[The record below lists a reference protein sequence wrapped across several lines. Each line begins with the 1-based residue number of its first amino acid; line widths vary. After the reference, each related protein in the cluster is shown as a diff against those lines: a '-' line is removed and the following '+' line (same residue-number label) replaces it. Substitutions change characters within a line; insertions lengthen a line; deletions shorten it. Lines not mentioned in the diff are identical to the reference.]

1 MERSSTNSISEDDEG
16 DSSRNTSE
24 HQSSPAQTLTAH
36 VETCS
41 ESPPISESTHSRVIN
56 SLKSKGETHA
66 QTINAAYNANIV
78 SKPSEQSIELLT
90 DAGEKVEK
98 SGNNINGVVSLCT
111 GLTKKPSRRRAGIP
125 SRLRQHLT
133 SLFRGHETL
142 QEELDADINPRK
154 LIQNIMM
161 DKRNAFPCHILE
173 HSISDPTKGQRNS
186 FPCHILEHSISDP
199 TIEGFAVR
207 EFPQSSQMR
216 SASTDCEPCDN
227 CSEANDLTCDSSV
240 MYTRQC
246 ETIGD
251 NGEGAETH
259 PTESTNGVRHNDAGL
274 TDTSCTCES
283 VSLVGHTSSSSVINK
298 FHTEAATVINKCRS
312 EENNVV
318 ETCSQETV
326 DEHYD
331 DVFQCADIVSVLE
344 GDVGNMSQT
353 YHADNGHGI
362 GNIAQSY
369 HADNGHGIGNIAQ
382 SYHADNGHGIGNIAQ
397 SYHSVNGHGI
407 GNIAQSYHSVNGHGI
422 GNIAQ
427 SYHSH
432 NDISEVRSTLRR
444 HSYHEDA
451 IDEDISRQVK
461 TLNVTKDSVLSSI
474 PSSPHDTSSS
484 GDLSNGND
492 YDDMGTDP
500 SDVHFSVGTNYTDSI
515 IGSNYDNHR
524 NDVMIS
530 HNDTDADTDGIRSR
544 VNVDDDSR
552 DITEGTV
559 TNGDVRDNDASE
571 LSKDQSSRHR
581 YKKAPPLVRNNSDN
595 DEWARR
601 TAEAIEL
608 EAIQSQVLKG
618 AANSQQ
624 VELDLGPLQDK
635 LNGASQSCATS
646 CSSCDL
652 YSESST
658 DDDNTENGLN
668 SITSA
673 TSILTNTDATT
684 NSEKMQGST
693 VDKTR
698 DCASDTGDNNDTF
711 KRFYHVFCEGELV
724 ELIEKN
730 VECLDIVSAYYDHA
744 NWCVVAEKVHVW
756 KI

>member
-1 MERSSTNSISEDDEG
+1 MHLQLEKLLRFIFFTEKKKLKFEMERSSTNSISEDDEG

-24 HQSSPAQTLTAH
+24 HQSFPAQTLTAH

-41 ESPPISESTHSRVIN
+41 ASPPISESTHSRFIN
-56 SLKSKGETHA
+56 SPKSKGETHA
-66 QTINAAYNANIV
+66 QTINAACNTNIV
-78 SKPSEQSIELLT
+78 SISSEESIELLK

-98 SGNNINGVVSLCT
+98 HSNENKVNGVVSPCM

-142 QEELDADINPRK
+142 QEEHDADINPRK
-154 LIQNIMM
+154 LIQNIMK
-161 DKRNAFPCHILE
+161 DQRNSFPCHILE
-173 HSISDPTKGQRNS
+173 HSISDPTKDQRNS

-227 CSEANDLTCDSSV
+227 CSEANYLTCDSSV

-251 NGEGAETH
+251 NGEGAATH
-259 PTESTNGVRHNDAGL
+259 PSQSTTGNQHNDAGL

-283 VSLVGHTSSSSVINK
+283 DSWVGHTSSSSVINK

-312 EENNVV
+312 EENNVA

-344 GDVGNMSQT
+344 GDVDNMS
-353 YHADNGHGI
+353 
-362 GNIAQSY
+362 QSY

-397 SYHSVNGHGI
+397 SYHS
-407 GNIAQSYHSVNGHGI
+407 
-422 GNIAQ
+422 
-427 SYHSH
+427 H
-432 NDISEVRSTLRR
+432 NDISEVRSTLCR

-461 TLNVTKDSVLSSI
+461 TLNVTQDNVLSST
-474 PSSPHDTSSS
+474 PSSPHDTNSS

-492 YDDMGTDP
+492 YDYMDTGP
-500 SDVHFSVGTNYTDSI
+500 SDARFNVGTNYTDSI
-515 IGSNYDNHR
+515 IGNNYDNHR

-530 HNDTDADTDGIRSR
+530 HNDTDAGTDDIRSS
-544 VNVDDDSR
+544 VNVGGDSR

-559 TNGDVRDNDASE
+559 TNGAVSDNDVSE
-571 LSKDQSSRHR
+571 LSKDQSSRHQ

-601 TAEAIEL
+601 IAEAI

-624 VELDLGPLQDK
+624 LELDLGTLQDK

-673 TSILTNTDATT
+673 TSILTNTDATA

-698 DCASDTGDNNDTF
+698 DCASDTADNNDTF